1 MRSAHSFSPETMVF
15 DTTLI
20 PMAADRPGDDPIF
33 SLNAEA
39 RRRAAA
45 GESIL
50 NATIGALLEDDG
62 SLAILPSVSDA
73 VAEVDPRRAA
83 AYAPISGESAF
94 QQAVIDDT
102 FGSSP
107 LNQYSV
113 AAATPGGTGAILH
126 AITNFLEPGQSIL
139 VPQYYWGPYGIIAA
153 HTARKVETFEM
164 FNAEGRFNLEAFEE
178 SMSAQ
183 LERQGRVLFISNFPC
198 NNPTGY
204 SLDDAEW
211 DGLSQV
217 IEAQAKKGPVSFLLD
232 LAYARFGAA
241 GSERWV
247 DHVERFAHC
256 AQLLVAWTASKAF
269 AQYGAR
275 VGALVAVHPDSSERD
290 RLKAAMGFACRGTWS
305 NCNHQAMV
313 AITELLLDKEKRRRA
328 TGERE
333 VLKRLLRERVDAFNQ
348 AASGTALHYPRYE
361 GGFFVSV
368 FTPDAEKTAAR
379 MRELGVFVVPLVGA
393 VRVALC
399 STRAQDIPRLISALE
414 KGIAAAGGDE

>member
-1 MRSAHSFSPETMVF
+1 MRTSQSLSPETMVF

-33 SLNAEA
+33 SLDAEA

-45 GESIL
+45 GDSIL

-62 SLAILPSVSDA
+62 SLAILPSVSEA
-73 VAEVDPRRAA
+73 IAEVDPRRAA
-83 AYAPISGESAF
+83 GYAPISGEPAF
-94 QQAVIDDT
+94 LQAVIDDT
-102 FGSSP
+102 FGESA
-107 LNQYSV
+107 LNQYAV

-126 AITNFLEPGQSIL
+126 AITSFLEPGQSIL
-139 VPQYYWGPYGIIAA
+139 VPQWYWGPYKIIAS
-153 HTARKVETFEM
+153 HTARKVQTFSM
-164 FNAEGRFNLEAFEE
+164 FNAQGRFDLVAFE
-178 SMSAQ
+178 AALAGQ
-183 LERQGRVLFISNFPC
+183 LERQGRALFVSNFPC

-204 SLDDAEW
+204 SLDDEEWSGLAE
-211 DGLSQV
+211 V
-217 IEAQAKKGPVSFLLD
+217 IERQASHGPVSFLLD
-232 LAYARFGAA
+232 LAYARFGAP

-247 DHVERFAHC
+247 EHVERFAHC
-256 AQLLVAWTASKAF
+256 AQLLVAWTASKSF

-275 VGALVAVHPDSSERD
+275 VGALVAVHPDSAERE
-290 RLKAAMGFACRGTWS
+290 RLKAALGFACRGTWS

-313 AITELLLDKEKRRRA
+313 AITELLLDPQKRRRA

-333 VLKRLLRERVDAFNQ
+333 VLKRLLRERIDAFNQ
-348 AASGTALHYPRYE
+348 ATAGTSLKFPRYE

-379 MRELGVFVVPLVGA
+379 MREMGVYIIPLVGA

-399 STRAQDIPRLISALE
+399 STRAQDIPRLVAALE
-414 KGIAAAGGDE
+414 AGVAAAEASE

>member
-1 MRSAHSFSPETMVF
+1 MRSAQLLSPETMVF

-33 SLNAEA
+33 RLDAEA
-39 RRRAAA
+39 RKRAAA
-45 GESIL
+45 GDSIL

-62 SLAILPSVSDA
+62 TLAILPSVSDA
-73 VAEVDPRRAA
+73 VAAVDPHRAA
-83 AYAPISGESAF
+83 AYAPISGEPAF

-102 FGSSP
+102 FRNSP
-107 LNQYSV
+107 LNEFAV

-139 VPQYYWGPYGIIAA
+139 VPQYYWGPYQIIAS
-153 HTARKVETFEM
+153 HTARKVETFNM
-164 FNAEGRFNLEAFEE
+164 FNSEGRFDLEAFDT
-178 SMSAQ
+178 ALAGQ
-183 LERQGRVLFISNFPC
+183 LDRQGRALFISNFPC

-211 DGLSQV
+211 EGLSEV
-217 IEAQAKKGPVSFLLD
+217 IEGQAKKGPVSFLLD

-247 DHVERFAHC
+247 EHVERFAHC

-275 VGALVAVHPDSSERD
+275 VGALIAVHPDSAERD

-313 AITELLLDKEKRRRA
+313 AITELLLDPDKRRRA

-348 AASGTALHYPRYE
+348 AAGETSLHYPRYE

-379 MRELGVFVVPLVGA
+379 MRELGVYVIPLEGA
-393 VRVALC
+393 VRIALC
-399 STRAQDIPRLISALE
+399 STRAQDVPRLVAALE
-414 KGIAAAGGDE
+414 EGLAAVGGAG

>member
-1 MRSAHSFSPETMVF
+1 MPSAHSLSTDSMVF

-20 PMAADRPGDDPIF
+20 PMAAGRPGDDPIF

-73 VAEVDPRRAA
+73 VAKVDPRRAA
-83 AYAPISGESAF
+83 AYAPISGEPAF

-102 FGSSP
+102 FGASP
-107 LNQYSV
+107 LNQFSV

-126 AITNFLEPGQSIL
+126 AITSFLEPGQSIL
-139 VPQYYWGPYGIIAA
+139 VPEYYWGPYQTIAS
-153 HTARKVETFEM
+153 HTARKVETFTM
-164 FNAEGRFNLEAFEE
+164 FNEEGRFNLEAFDEGL
-178 SMSAQ
+178 AKQ

-204 SLDDAEW
+204 SLDDEEW
-211 DGLSQV
+211 EGLSQI
-217 IEAQAKKGPVSFLLD
+217 IEKNSKDGPVTFLLD
-232 LAYARFGAA
+232 LAYARFGAT

-275 VGALVAVHPDSSERD
+275 VGALVAVHPSSAERE
-290 RLKAAMGFACRGTWS
+290 RLQAAMGFACRGTWS

-313 AITELLLDKEKRRRA
+313 AITELLLDSDKRRRA

-348 AASGTALHYPRYE
+348 AASGTSLRYPRYE

-379 MRELGVFVVPLVGA
+379 MRELGVYVVPLDGA
-393 VRVALC
+393 VRIALC
-399 STRAQDIPRLISALE
+399 STQAKDVPRLVSALE
-414 KGIAAAGGDE
+414 EGLSAAGGSA

>member
-1 MRSAHSFSPETMVF
+1 MRSAHSLSTDSMVF

-20 PMAADRPGDDPIF
+20 PMAAGRPGDDPIF

-39 RRRAAA
+39 RKRAAE

-73 VAEVDPRRAA
+73 VAKVDPRRAA
-83 AYAPISGESAF
+83 AYAPISGEPAF

-102 FGSSP
+102 FGASP
-107 LNQYSV
+107 LNQFSV

-126 AITNFLEPGQSIL
+126 AITSFLEPGQSIL
-139 VPQYYWGPYGIIAA
+139 VPEYYWGPYQTIAS
-153 HTARKVETFEM
+153 HTARKVETFTM
-164 FNAEGRFNLEAFEE
+164 FNEEGRFNLEAFDEGL
-178 SMSAQ
+178 AKQ

-204 SLDDAEW
+204 SLDDEEW
-211 DGLSQV
+211 EGLSEI
-217 IEAQAKKGPVSFLLD
+217 IEKNSKDGPVTFLLD
-232 LAYARFGAA
+232 LAYARFGAT

-275 VGALVAVHPDSSERD
+275 VGALVAVHPSSAERE

-313 AITELLLDKEKRRRA
+313 AITELLLDPDKRRRA

-348 AASGTALHYPRYE
+348 AASGSSLRYPRYE

-379 MRELGVFVVPLVGA
+379 MRELGVYVVPLEGA
-393 VRVALC
+393 VRIALC
-399 STRAQDIPRLISALE
+399 STQAKDVPRLIAALE
-414 KGIAAAGGDE
+414 EGLKAAGGSA

>member
-1 MRSAHSFSPETMVF
+1 MRTAQSFSPETMVF

-39 RRRAAA
+39 TRRAAA
-45 GESIL
+45 GDSIL

-62 SLAILPSVSDA
+62 SLAILPSVSEA
-73 VAEVDPRRAA
+73 VAGVDPRRAA
-83 AYAPISGESAF
+83 SYAPISGESAF

-102 FGSSP
+102 FGASP
-107 LNQYSV
+107 LNQYAV

-139 VPQYYWGPYGIIAA
+139 VPEWYWGPYEIIAS
-153 HTARKVETFEM
+153 HTARKVETFSM
-164 FNAEGRFNLEAFEE
+164 FNSEGRFNLEAFDEAL
-178 SMSAQ
+178 SAQ
-183 LERQGRVLFISNFPC
+183 LERQGRALFISNFPC

-204 SLDDAEW
+204 SLDDEEW
-211 DGLSQV
+211 DGLSEI
-217 IEAQAKKGPVSFLLD
+217 IERQASKGPVSFLLD

-247 DHVERFAHC
+247 EHVERFAHC

-275 VGALVAVHPDSSERD
+275 VGALVAVHPDSAERD

-313 AITELLLDKEKRRRA
+313 AITELLLDSEKRRRA

-333 VLKRLLRERVDAFNQ
+333 VLKRLLRERVDTFNQ
-348 AASGTALHYPRYE
+348 VAAGTSLNYPRYE
-361 GGFFVSV
+361 GGFFVSI

-379 MRELGVFVVPLVGA
+379 MRELGVYVVPLKGA

-399 STRAQDIPRLISALE
+399 STRAQDVPRLVAALE
-414 KGIAAAGGDE
+414 EGLAAAGGSE

>member
-1 MRSAHSFSPETMVF
+1 MRSAHSLSPESMVF

-39 RRRAAA
+39 RKRAAQ
-45 GESIL
+45 GDSIL

-62 SLAILPSVSDA
+62 SLAILPSVSEA
-73 VAEVDPRRAA
+73 LAKVDPRRAA
-83 AYAPISGESAF
+83 AYAPISGEPAF

-102 FGSSP
+102 FGASP
-107 LNQYSV
+107 LNKFAV

-126 AITNFLEPGQSIL
+126 AITSFLEPGQSIL
-139 VPQYYWGPYGIIAA
+139 VPEYYWGPYQTIAS
-153 HTARKVETFEM
+153 HTARKVETFSM
-164 FNAEGRFNLEAFEE
+164 FNSEGRFNLEAFEE
-178 SMSAQ
+178 GLSGQ
-183 LERQGRVLFISNFPC
+183 LERQGRALFISNFPC

-204 SLDDAEW
+204 SLDDEEW
-211 DGLSQV
+211 EGLSEV
-217 IEAQAKKGPVSFLLD
+217 IEQQAKKGPVSFLLD
-232 LAYARFGAA
+232 LAYARFGAT

-247 DHVERFAHC
+247 EHVERFAHC

-275 VGALVAVHPDSSERD
+275 VGALVAVHPGSAERD

-313 AITELLLDKEKRRRA
+313 AITELLLDSDKRRRA
-328 TGERE
+328 TAERE

-348 AASGTALHYPRYE
+348 AASGTDLKYPRYE

-379 MRELGVFVVPLVGA
+379 MRELGVYVVPLNGA
-393 VRVALC
+393 VRIALC
-399 STRAQDIPRLISALE
+399 STRAKDIPRLIAALE
-414 KGIAAAGGDE
+414 EGLSAAGGSE